1 MYESNMPEIIKYLTE
16 DDLKLMYGR
25 LNRRFVVVDALPAVS
40 SLEPADK
47 NVIYVVKETDGGVER
62 YWPNVLEDNVWKPVG
77 IVQEDLNGKIDKVSA
92 EEGHLVVADENGNLA
107 DAGLMPGTFVALA
120 YDPSEQIQPHATDFR
135 KIWCALQSGIPVIL
149 LDNRES
155 GTGLYASLNAAG
167 YTWPDGDHMA
177 ERVTDV
183 DTDYR
188 PHDDSIP
195 GYYDS
200 ENGKF
205 YYDIYHAIEI
215 DPVDGVVYHDLVD
228 DKVYLYADEAFIRVL
243 RFVQFS
249 ANELINDDP
258 VWTSRKAARPVFFR
272 IFEPETSATANN
284 FYVVYGDSAS
294 SVKVDLEKKADKVLN
309 AVSGH
314 LAALDSTGNLVDS
327 RKKASDFATAEQGAK
342 ADTALQEHQDISG
355 KADKSAMAITDVAGD
370 PTKKNIKLKD
380 GLATTV
386 VTEHAVTGARIGD
399 GENLP
404 IEQGTIVIPE
414 SATVNDGKLSIKVG
428 NASPVVFSANDAS
441 DKSITVDKNAIDLGD
456 VDNTADLNK
465 PISTATQ
472 TALDKKA
479 DKVAGATNGNFA
491 ALDANGNLAD
501 SHAKIDDFATAAQ
514 GAKADTAYQK
524 PDTGIPKSDLASDVQ
539 DSLGKADTALQ
550 EHQDISGKA
559 EKSEMAITAV
569 SGDETKKNIQL
580 KDGLATDVVV
590 AHQDISGKA
599 EKSEMAIDDV
609 AGDST
614 KKKITLK
621 TGLSQEVVVEHQDL
635 SGKAD
640 KVNSATSGNFAGLDA
655 NGNLTDS
662 GKKTADFATAA
673 QGKKADTAIQGVTLN
688 GSTLTPDSA
697 KVVDLGNLK
706 TKQTAVA
713 DPQAFGEGLT
723 FIDQTAQNE
732 NGVLTTL
739 TKKTVQS
746 ASTSQK
752 GVVQLQDSIASNE
765 SSTTTAPTPR
775 AVREAISNAVAS
787 AYHHAGTKVVADLT
801 SLLLVAENE
810 GCVYNMT
817 DAGTTTADFI
827 EGAGKPI
834 RIGDNVGV
842 CKVSSSPDAYKFDLL
857 SGFVDLS
864 NYKTK
869 QTPVSSP
876 SPDGS
881 GISFIDSVS
890 QNENGELDVHS
901 KNIQYGNTSQKGIV
915 QLNDAVDSTSVTTAA
930 TPNSVK
936 QAYDLAN
943 SAVKGVQKNGTD
955 IVLDQNKKANV
966 IVNDK
971 ELKIKLGSANAVG
984 TGFTADANEDVIFE
998 IPRASFDNTQ
1008 TPTTYTDGLMTGE
1021 EKEKLNGIAAGAE
1034 VNSIESIT
1042 IEGDQSA
1049 LPISQENVTIP
1060 KAKYSGSTYTS
1071 GVITGQDKKKLDEIE
1086 DGAQVN
1092 DIEHIKIEGETADLT
1107 ITDKRVTLPLAASA
1121 TTSPVAS
1128 AKAGIMSASDKDKLD
1143 GIELSADVNIIE
1155 GVQLDGEQNP
1165 LTPDASK
1172 VVTIPEAAVD
1182 SSGATPVYTHG
1193 LMSATD
1199 KEALEHLKTL
1209 KNFSKVTISDG
1220 ATPTPST
1227 ADCEP
1232 SNDHDTLTLEAGHN
1246 IALAKDTNSNKVTIT
1261 ASADPVTVS
1270 AGAGIE
1276 ITETPIQGGGTDY
1289 EVGVKGGHMG
1299 YLIDTAISVS
1309 HIKNGDDIIIPVSAS
1324 NPISTSGDD
1333 RFVIYNDATSGHNYL
1348 AALKPIPASG
1358 STPAVAGVDLFTL
1371 SVNINVAYM
1380 PRGNGYFYRAGVNIH
1395 DVGNNVVLSQS
1406 VETYPSQVGEC
1417 SVDQTFTIKNTSNN
1431 TVTIDGKEYCC
1442 YRITYV
1448 GESDTT
1454 QDDPAGNAHVSLT
1467 AHVSAM
1473 EIAVGIIEHTGS
1485 GSTLGAGEAISIA
1498 NDLISVKHGDGLGIN
1513 STTGNLEV
1521 KLGSGL
1527 KFDTTGSAEAVVT
1540 LDNPTEEV
1548 VQAVQKMQTDLD
1560 TKLTTNFAM
1569 PQITHVYD
1577 FADRSV
1583 STLAS
1588 GACMLCQAFTVPINN
1603 GIRLEAL
1610 SETPTVFGIYAKQA
1624 FSGHKIMLALYV
1636 YDFETGATDYV
1647 ADTGPVEVVAGRNE
1661 FPIKHINPNIN
1672 ELRSD
1677 CVYYASLYLPSEANV
1692 NGLLLCGCE
1701 SYSSASQINAIPR
1714 FTVGVENITYN
1725 GAEISM
1731 TDASVGR
1738 LDYNDGNGTYYIGPW
1753 SNSYNE
1759 HPNAPRFFM
1768 QIRNGAGSGSVATDP
1783 FVNITGYSLS
1793 ASNGIVNI
1801 FQSTTVP
1808 LSPDGNDLVMQS
1820 VKPAKDVTITEW
1832 TFYDTNASDSNNW
1845 GARVYTSGFDTEL
1858 VNGGTVTSTH
1868 TQVSGTNYYEHKYV
1882 YSTGLALRA
1891 NTSYWFPAGVA
1902 FDGSDKLVQYTGVTV
1917 KKNLAAFDDGAN
1929 VPYYYVRENNA
1940 QGTFLKLKDSSNN
1953 EWTI

>member
-1 MYESNMPEIIKYLTE
+1 MEIKTHVLTNEQHLDDTRKERARKNIEAIGSIKLNE
-16 DDLKLMYGR
+16 HDVVKGDVADLSG
-25 LNRRFVVVDALPAVS
+25 VVVPTPSAEDHQKVLTAGNDGSFGWNALPEGIAPYDDNPAMDGAASAGS
-40 SLEPADK
+40 SELFARGDHVHPADTSK
-47 NVIYVVKETDGGVER
+47 ANK
-62 YWPNVLEDNVWKPVG
+62 
-77 IVQEDLNGKIDKVSA
+77 
-92 EEGHLVVADENGNLA
+92 
-107 DAGLMPGTFVALA
+107 
-120 YDPSEQIQPHATDFR
+120 SEMTITA
-135 KIWCALQSGIPVIL
+135 V
-149 LDNRES
+149 
-155 GTGLYASLNAAG
+155 
-167 YTWPDGDHMA
+167 DGDN
-177 ERVTDV
+177 
-183 DTDYR
+183 
-188 PHDDSIP
+188 S
-195 GYYDS
+195 
-200 ENGKF
+200 
-205 YYDIYHAIEI
+205 
-215 DPVDGVVYHDLVD
+215 
-228 DKVYLYADEAFIRVL
+228 
-243 RFVQFS
+243 
-249 ANELINDDP
+249 
-258 VWTSRKAARPVFFR
+258 
-272 IFEPETSATANN
+272 
-284 FYVVYGDSAS
+284 
-294 SVKVDLEKKADKVLN
+294 
-309 AVSGH
+309 
-314 LAALDSTGNLVDS
+314 
-327 RKKASDFATAEQGAK
+327 
-342 ADTALQEHQDISG
+342 
-355 KADKSAMAITDVAGD
+355 
-370 PTKKNIKLKD
+370 KKNIQLKND
-380 GLATTV
+380 LSQDV
-386 VTEHAVTGARIGD
+386 VV
-399 GENLP
+399 
-404 IEQGTIVIPE
+404 
-414 SATVNDGKLSIKVG
+414 
-428 NASPVVFSANDAS
+428 
-441 DKSITVDKNAIDLGD
+441 
-456 VDNTADLNK
+456 
-465 PISTATQ
+465 
-472 TALDKKA
+472 
-479 DKVAGATNGNFA
+479 
-491 ALDANGNLAD
+491 
-501 SHAKIDDFATAAQ
+501 
-514 GAKADTAYQK
+514 
-524 PDTGIPKSDLASDVQ
+524 
-539 DSLGKADTALQ
+539 

-559 EKSEMAITAV
+559 EKSEMSITDV
-569 SGDETKKNIQL
+569 SGDSSKKTIQLKDGLSQNVVVAHQDISGKANASEMAITEVSGDASKKNIQL
-580 KDGLATDVVV
+580 KNDLSQDVVV
-590 AHQDISGKA
+590 AHQDISGKEDNSNKVAAWSETTTDEHYPSEKLVKSSLDQKEDKSNKVTAWASQPSDTSYPSEKLTKDSLDTKANKSEMSVATDGDQTTITLKEGTSATVINTHQNISGKA

-609 AGDST
+609 DGDST

-621 TGLSQEVVVEHQDL
+621 TGLSQDVVVAHQDL

-640 KVNSATSGNFAGLDA
+640 KVIPATSGNFAGLDA

-662 GKKTADFATAA
+662 GQKAADFATAA
-673 QGKKADTAIQGVTLN
+673 QGDKADSAIQGVKLN
-688 GSTLTPDSA
+688 GSTLTPDGT

-713 DPQAFGEGLT
+713 DPQPFGVGLT

-765 SSTTTAPTPR
+765 TSTTTAPTPR

-801 SLLLVAENE
+801 SSLLVAENE

-817 DAGTTTADFI
+817 DAGATTADFI

-842 CKVSSSPDAYKFDLL
+842 CKVSSSPDVYKFDLL

-869 QTPVSSP
+869 QTPVSNP

-936 QAYDLAN
+936 QAYDLAD

-966 IVNDK
+966 IVNDAK
-971 ELKIKLGSANAVG
+971 LKIKLGSGSVEE
-984 TGFTADANEDVIFE
+984 TGFTADAANEATIEV
-998 IPRASFDNTQ
+998 PLAAYSGS
-1008 TPTTYTDGLMTGE
+1008 TYTEGLMTGE
-1021 EKEKLNGIAAGAE
+1021 EKEKLNGIATGAE

-1049 LPISQENVTIP
+1049 LPISHENVTIP
-1060 KAKYSGSTYTS
+1060 KANYTTGASPTYTT
-1071 GVITGQDKKKLDEIE
+1071 GVITGQDKEKLDKIE
-1086 DGAQVN
+1086 AGAQVN
-1092 DIEHIKIEGETADLT
+1092 DIEHIKIEGESADLT
-1107 ITDKRVTLPLAASA
+1107 ITEKRVTLPLAASA

-1143 GIELSADVNIIE
+1143 GIESSADVNIIE
-1155 GVQLDGEQNP
+1155 GVQLEGEADP
-1165 LTPDASK
+1165 LEPDASK

-1182 SSGATPVYTHG
+1182 SSGAEPVYTHG

-1209 KNFSKVTISDG
+1209 KNFSTVAISDG
-1220 ATPTPST
+1220 ATSTP
-1227 ADCEP
+1227 CEP
-1232 SNDHDTLTLEAGHN
+1232 SNDHDTLTFEAGHN
-1246 IALAKDTNSNKVTIT
+1246 IALAKDANSNKVTIT

-1299 YLIDTAISVS
+1299 YLIDKSISIS
-1309 HIKNGDDIIIPVSAS
+1309 HIKNGDDIIIPASAS

-1333 RFVIYNDATSGHNYL
+1333 RFVIYHDATSGHNYL

-1358 STPAVAGVDLFTL
+1358 NDPAVAGVDLFTL

-1395 DVGNNVVLSQS
+1395 DVGNNVLLSQS

-1498 NDLISVKHGDGLGIN
+1498 NDLVSVKHGDGLGIN

-1521 KLGSGL
+1521 KLGAGL
-1527 KFDTTGSAEAVVT
+1527 KFDTTGSTEAVVT
-1540 LDNPTEEV
+1540 LDNPTEAV
-1548 VQAVQKMQTDLD
+1548 VQAVQKMQGDLD

-1577 FADRSV
+1577 FADRLV
-1583 STLAS
+1583 STLTS

-1603 GIRLEAL
+1603 GIRIESLG
-1610 SETPTVFGIYAKQA
+1610 ETPTVFGIYAAQA
-1624 FSGHKIMLALYV
+1624 FPNHKIMLALYV

-1692 NGLLLCGCE
+1692 SGLRLCGCE
-1701 SYSSASQINAIPR
+1701 SYKEASQINAIPR

-1725 GAEISM
+1725 GAEIAM

-1783 FVNITGYSLS
+1783 FVNITGYNLS

-1858 VNGGTVTSTH
+1858 INGGTVTSTH

-1917 KKNLAAFDDGAN
+1917 KKNLVAFDDGAN